1 MHVLR
6 GFWRAHGQERVL
18 RGSFLWVQHFEG
30 WGTCRGH
37 WACGRVPSHVE
48 SRAYSQT
55 QLGTLPF
62 SELQPHE
69 IFRLLDAAHP
79 LLSPSAS
86 TLPLHHLWLPPPPP
100 RCGEGKI
107 RSQTRGGSVPTLWAR
122 GTGSKLDL
130 PHNTPH
136 TGKESE
142 SRN

>member
-1 MHVLR
+1 MARKGFSGAVFCGCSTLRDGARAEGTGHVKECQAM
-6 GFWRAHGQERVL
+6 W
-18 RGSFLWVQHFEG
+18 
-30 WGTCRGH
+30 
-37 WACGRVPSHVE
+37 SHE
-48 SRAYSQT
+48 HIHKHS
-55 QLGTLPF
+55 
-62 SELQPHE
+62 SELCPSQNCSHE